1 MVKSFKTSPGGRAS
15 RSAGTSRASLMLVL
29 ALLALNLA
37 LPAAAVHAQ
46 QTDHASEE
54 QILNQVS
61 FDQNLNAAMPVD
73 VPMIDEQ
80 GRSVTLGQFIG
91 KKPAIMVF
99 TYYDCPNLCPLIL
112 HGLSESLRTM
122 QIEVGKEFDVVVA
135 SIDPRETPDQS
146 TAAKAAIVAS
156 YGRWGTQDSW
166 HFLTAPEDSIKRLA
180 DAAGFHYVYDAKSD
194 EYAHPAGIL
203 VLTPDGHISKYLYGL
218 EFSPRDL
225 RLALV
230 DASAGK
236 IGTAVDQILLRCFH
250 YDPTRGKYSVAI
262 KEILKYAAV
271 ITTLGLGAMV
281 LVLAR
286 AKPRNP
292 GPPII
297 TDDQEEGQQ

>member
-1 MVKSFKTSPGGRAS
+1 
-15 RSAGTSRASLMLVL
+15 MLVL

-166 HFLTAPEDSIKRLA
+166 HFLTAPEASIKRLA